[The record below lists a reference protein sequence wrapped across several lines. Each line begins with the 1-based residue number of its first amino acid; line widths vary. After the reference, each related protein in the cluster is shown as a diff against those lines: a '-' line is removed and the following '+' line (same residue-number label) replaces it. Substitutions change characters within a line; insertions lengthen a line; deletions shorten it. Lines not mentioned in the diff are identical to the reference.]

1 MTAEIVSIG
10 DELLIGQVI
19 NTNASWISEQLNLA
33 GIKVLQVST
42 ISDSREH
49 ILTALKEAEGR
60 ADIILITGGLG
71 PTKDDITKE
80 TLCEYFETQLVFSE
94 DVYNNIVALF
104 GKRGLTLSSPN
115 RKQAE
120 VPEACIPVQNH

>member
-1 MTAEIVSIG
+1 MADKYRNSITTAEIVSIG

-49 ILTALKEAEGR
+49 ILTARKGAEGR
-60 ADIILITGGLG
+60 AENLHEFL
-71 PTKDDITKE
+71 
-80 TLCEYFETQLVFSE
+80 
-94 DVYNNIVALF
+94 
-104 GKRGLTLSSPN
+104 
-115 RKQAE
+115 
-120 VPEACIPVQNH
+120 